1 MHTHCIHMAIL
12 RWMADKRSDLPEV
25 LQILDP
31 LKEADGDTSSIGVD
45 IRENN
50 DASISQDLVSL
61 QY

>member
-1 MHTHCIHMAIL
+1 ML
-12 RWMADKRSDLPEV
+12 RWMADKRWSDPPEV

-50 DASISQDLVSL
+50 DASIAQDLVSL
-61 QY
+61 QHFEGDQVLG